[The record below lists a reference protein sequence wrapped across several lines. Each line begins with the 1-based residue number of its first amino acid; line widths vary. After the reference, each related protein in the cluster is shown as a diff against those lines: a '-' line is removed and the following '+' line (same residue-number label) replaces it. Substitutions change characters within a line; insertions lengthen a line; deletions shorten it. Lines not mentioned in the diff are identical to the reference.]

1 MAFSRLRLLVGGN
14 YIKVTKLTSLSD
26 EWQSHTSPIK
36 TAICWYGSFRVM
48 VTSRDR
54 HASGSWVEVLTS
66 RFNTETFSCLK
77 LWNLRSKFKS
87 IFSGS
92 QKTSCTGVRRISVF
106 FQRPQLLADGCNSI
120 LCRSSEVS
128 VVFCFSFYSG
138 RITKIYKNLYF
149 EWFFVLISVSSTQI
163 PLTESHFQMNMVLTL
178 K

>member
-1 MAFSRLRLLVGGN
+1 MAFSHLRLLVGGN

-54 HASGSWVEVLTS
+54 HASGSWVEALTS
-66 RFNTETFSCLK
+66 RFETFSCLK

-128 VVFCFSFYSG
+128 VVFCFSFYPG
-138 RITKIYKNLYF
+138 RITKIYKNLYL
-149 EWFFVLISVSSTQI
+149 EWFFLLISVSSTQI

>member
-1 MAFSRLRLLVGGN
+1 MAFSHLRLLVGGN

-54 HASGSWVEVLTS
+54 HASGSWVEALTS
-66 RFNTETFSCLK
+66 RFETFSCLK

-128 VVFCFSFYSG
+128 VVFCFSFYPG

-149 EWFFVLISVSSTQI
+149 EWFFLLISVSSHSFHSLRVI
-163 PLTESHFQMNMVLTL
+163 FRWIWC
-178 K
+178 

>member
-14 YIKVTKLTSLSD
+14 YTKVTKLTSLSD

-36 TAICWYGSFRVM
+36 TAICCYGCFHVM
-48 VTSRDR
+48 MTSRDR
-54 HASGSWVEVLTS
+54 HTSGSWVEVLTS

-106 FQRPQLLADGCNSI
+106 FQRPQLPADGCNSI
-120 LCRSSEVS
+120 LCRSSEVKTTRNSISITSESES
-128 VVFCFSFYSG
+128 VRPSG
-138 RITKIYKNLYF
+138 RWKRFIRAAMA
-149 EWFFVLISVSSTQI
+149 V
-163 PLTESHFQMNMVLTL
+163 PR
-178 K
+178 

>member
-1 MAFSRLRLLVGGN
+1 MAFSHLRLLVGGN

-54 HASGSWVEVLTS
+54 HASGSWVEALTS
-66 RFNTETFSCLK
+66 RFETFSCLK

-128 VVFCFSFYSG
+128 VVFCFSFYPG

-149 EWFFVLISVSSTQI
+149 EWFFLLISVSSTQI
-163 PLTESHFQMNMVLTL
+163 PLTVSHFQMNMVLTL